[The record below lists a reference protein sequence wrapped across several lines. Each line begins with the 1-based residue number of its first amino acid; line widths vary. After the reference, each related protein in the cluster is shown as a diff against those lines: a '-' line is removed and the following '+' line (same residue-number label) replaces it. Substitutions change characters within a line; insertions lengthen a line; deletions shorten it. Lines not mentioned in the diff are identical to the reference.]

1 MCNILTKFSIEDFS
15 INKSGIFLHISSLF
29 VSVNKFNNEI
39 ILNNNNIFI
48 SNLSGINNS
57 YISIYID
64 FFDNL
69 TNLYLINIDNNDTII
84 KFNIIYPQHIDFKHH
99 QTLKNIFG
107 PSIFDTIKNFD
118 NYSNS
123 ILQPYNKKKYE
134 QQDDSDSQ
142 NVHQCAHQ

>member
-1 MCNILTKFSIEDFS
+1 MFKFI
-15 INKSGIFLHISSLF
+15 ISD
-29 VSVNKFNNEI
+29 KFNNEI

>member
-1 MCNILTKFSIEDFS
+1 MP
-15 INKSGIFLHISSLF
+15 
-29 VSVNKFNNEI
+29 
-39 ILNNNNIFI
+39 LNST
-48 SNLSGINNS
+48 SNVFGDL
-57 YISIYID
+57 
-64 FFDNL
+64 
-69 TNLYLINIDNNDTII
+69 II